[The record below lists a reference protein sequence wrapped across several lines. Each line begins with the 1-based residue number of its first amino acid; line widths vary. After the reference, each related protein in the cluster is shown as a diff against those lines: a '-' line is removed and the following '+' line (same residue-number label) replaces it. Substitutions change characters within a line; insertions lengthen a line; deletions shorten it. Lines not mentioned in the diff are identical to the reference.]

1 MVKKIDDQK
10 VISEESDVATSKS
23 GYKILVIEGTK
34 YRTNFHR
41 KHETKGEW
49 VALNLKEIAAFIPGT
64 IIKINVKPGQQV
76 KHGDLLVIFEA
87 MKMHN
92 QLKAPF
98 DGVIKEVNAKVGD
111 KVVKGFKI
119 IEFE

>member
-1 MVKKIDDQK
+1 MDKKIDEQK
-10 VISEESDVATSKS
+10 VGYDESEATTSKT

-34 YRTNFHR
+34 YRTTFHR
-41 KHETKGEW
+41 KYETKPDW
-49 VALNLKEIAAFIPGT
+49 LTPNLKEIVAFIPGT
-64 IIKINVKPGQQV
+64 IIKINVKPGQRV
-76 KHGDLLVIFEA
+76 KHGEMLVIFDA

-98 DGVIKEVNAKVGD
+98 DGVIKAVNSNVGD
-111 KVVKGFKI
+111 RVAKGFVI